1 MTLHSANTGQDEE
14 DYGGFRNKGH
24 HRLVHRWAK
33 LNKSSYLLLKG
44 EDSIVSQER
53 LVLQPHIDGGADPVP
68 LVLHGYEAR
77 VQDNPQVL
85 DGPGFKMPVPL
96 FPVAVAQGHNS
107 SLWIA
112 GPSNILSSSSA
123 TQLAANISLTW

>member
-1 MTLHSANTGQDEE
+1 M
-14 DYGGFRNKGH
+14 
-24 HRLVHRWAK
+24 VHRWAK

-107 SLWIA
+107 SLGRA

>member
-24 HRLVHRWAK
+24 HMSIHRWAK

-96 FPVAVAQGHNS
+96 CPVAVAQGHNS
-107 SLWIA
+107 SLGIA

-123 TQLAANISLTW
+123 TQLGANISLTW

>member
-44 EDSIVSQER
+44 EDST
-53 LVLQPHIDGGADPVP
+53 VLQPHIDGGVDAVP
-68 LVLHGYEAR
+68 LY
-77 VQDNPQVL
+77 
-85 DGPGFKMPVPL
+85 
-96 FPVAVAQGHNS
+96 PVAVAQGHNS
-107 SLWIA
+107 SLGIA
-112 GPSNILSSSSA
+112 IYSAPVQPPS
-123 TQLAANISLTW
+123 